1 MKEVLPRSALFVV
14 LGHRHPNRW
23 REMGAGA
30 GIDSTECPL
39 VKGRE
44 TMILATLDGGMVI
57 GTVLLAYIAWVLYM
71 ATFRTK
77 DFLDLMEQ
85 DRQRKRDQAER
96 FGRATKTGFSIAKW
110 FMSR

>member
-1 MKEVLPRSALFVV
+1 M
-14 LGHRHPNRW
+14 
-23 REMGAGA
+23 
-30 GIDSTECPL
+30 
-39 VKGRE
+39 
-44 TMILATLDGGMVI
+44 
-57 GTVLLAYIAWVLYM
+57 LLAQAADSEWIIWAVCGGYILWVLYM

-96 FGRATKTGFSIAKW
+96 FGRATKAGFSIAKW